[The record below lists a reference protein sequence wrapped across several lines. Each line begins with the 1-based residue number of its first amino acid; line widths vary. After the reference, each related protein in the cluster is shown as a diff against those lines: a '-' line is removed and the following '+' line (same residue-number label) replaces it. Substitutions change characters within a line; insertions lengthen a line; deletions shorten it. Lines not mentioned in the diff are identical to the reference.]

1 MPTLKIPVTT
11 ADHIRGD
18 INAPYTLVEYGDYEC
33 SYCALAH
40 PVVQQVHSYFGD
52 QLRFV
57 YRNFPLREA
66 HPHAEI
72 AAETAEFAAQFDKFW
87 EMHDLIYENNS
98 NLSKELLIELARRIG
113 GLPVGE
119 LKDVFAIRPYQP
131 KIRGDFQGGIMSG
144 VNGTPTFFINGYRY
158 NGAPEVDELIEA
170 IEQAYE

>member
-11 ADHIRGD
+11 ADHIRGNFD
-18 INAPYTLVEYGDYEC
+18 APYTLVEYGDYEC
-33 SYCALAH
+33 PYCALAH
-40 PVVQQVHSYFGD
+40 PMVQQVQAYFGD
-52 QLRFV
+52 RLRFV

-66 HPHAEI
+66 HPHAEV
-72 AAETAEFAAQFDKFW
+72 AAEIAEFADQFDKFW

-98 NLSKELLIELARRIG
+98 NLSKELLIELARRL

-131 KIRGDFQGGIMSG
+131 KIRADFQGGVVSG

-170 IEQAYE
+170 IELAYE